1 MKKSRRNR
9 PLFRRQ
15 IMKLKPLR
23 VAMLSGLPGHDA
35 PGERRLVLKIAAMPG
50 KTIRATAAGK
60 V

>member
-1 MKKSRRNR
+1 
-9 PLFRRQ
+9 
-15 IMKLKPLR
+15 MKLKPLR